1 MPKVLEFDLDPIEFA
16 RAEAEACRRQ
26 QYNESKQIK
35 GRNKAP
41 KSGDEALR
49 IHRLG
54 CIGEMAVAKFLGVE
68 DSVFTETTPVRGSS
82 DLPGNI
88 DVKTRAKHGYDLLVQ
103 IDDDPNK
110 VFFLV
115 TYDEKTIKLCGWIKG
130 RYAMRSEW
138 IREYVRGR
146 PCYSVPQKAL
156 NDPETLP
163 ERFLID
169 INEPRIIGRSDVW
182 ISECE
187 NGDLLVNF
195 SDNVLTELG
204 WHEGD
209 ELLFEPDKDGVAVII
224 RKIN

>member
-1 MPKVLEFDLDPIEFA
+1 
-16 RAEAEACRRQ
+16 
-26 QYNESKQIK
+26 
-35 GRNKAP
+35 
-41 KSGDEALR
+41 
-49 IHRLG
+49 
-54 CIGEMAVAKFLGVE
+54 MAVAKFLGVE

-115 TYDEKTIKLCGWIKG
+115 TYENSQIKLCGWIKG
-130 RYAMRSEW
+130 RDAMKTKW

-146 PCYSVPQKAL
+146 ACYSVPQAVL
-156 NDPETLP
+156 NPAETLP
-163 ERFLID
+163 ERFLVED
-169 INEPRIIGRSDVW
+169 SVPLIIGRSDVW

-187 NGDLLVNF
+187 NGDLLLNF
-195 SDNVLTELG
+195 SDNVLAELG

-209 ELLFEPDKDGVAVII
+209 ELLLEPDEGGTGIII
-224 RKIN
+224 RKPTEDQ